1 MNKTK
6 ALTDEQIEEAR
17 RRRANGER
25 TAALAEE
32 FNVSKE
38 TMRRYL
44 LGLDKKDKPDSA
56 AASAAA
62 PTEPAS
68 EKTELTPESDDALD
82 VIYNLARGIEIFVR
96 KHTVGEFTI
105 HVSRENESTTV
116 TAVAGDKEITIKHR
130 EQP

>member
-1 MNKTK
+1 MNTTK
-6 ALTDEQIEEAR
+6 ALSDEQIEEAR
-17 RRRANGER
+17 IRRANGER

-32 FNVSKE
+32 FHVSKE
-38 TMRRYL
+38 TMRRYI
-44 LGLDKKDKPDSA
+44 LGADKKDKPDG
-56 AASAAA
+56 AAA
-62 PTEPAS
+62 PAASTEPAS
-68 EKTELTPESDDALD
+68 EKTDLTPESDDALD

-96 KHTVGEFTI
+96 NHTVGAFSI